1 MEHIGAW
8 ILFFLLIVVLGLFNR
23 KFKYSAKLRES
34 YEELTSLA
42 DRTRKGRTTKA
53 DLARWDAALA
63 RLEKHPSEYNKLDQ
77 EIRLREAYVQYLEQ
91 HYPEDE
97 RLPKLREAAG
107 FRKDSVWGIKIKS

>member
-8 ILFFLLIVVLGLFNR
+8 IIFFLVIVGLGVFNR

-34 YEELTSLA
+34 YEELTQLA

-77 EIRLREAYVQYLEQ
+77 DIRLREAYVHYLER

-97 RLPKLREAAG
+97 RLPVLREAAG
-107 FRKDSVWGIKIKS
+107 FRKDSVWGMKMNS